1 MTAPLSRRERQV
13 LDVLHRLGEAS
24 VAEVQAD
31 LPDPPSYSAVRT
43 HLRILEDKGHATHR
57 ADGPRY
63 VYCATVARD
72 TAARSAMRHVLTT
85 FFDDA
90 PARAVAALLDDRA
103 GALTPADLDR
113 LAALI
118 EQARA
123 ADPARGTGMPR

>member
-24 VAEVQAD
+24 VAEVQAE

-43 HLRILEDKGHATHR
+43 HLRILEDKGHAAHR

-63 VYCATVARD
+63 VYSATVARD

-123 ADPARGTGMPR
+123 AEPTRGEGSSR